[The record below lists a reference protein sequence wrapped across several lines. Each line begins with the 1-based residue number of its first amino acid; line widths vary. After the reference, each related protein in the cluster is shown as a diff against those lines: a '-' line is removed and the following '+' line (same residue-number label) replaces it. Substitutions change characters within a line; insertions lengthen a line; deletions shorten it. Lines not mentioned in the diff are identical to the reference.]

1 MYKSVT
7 VFRQLGYQLCTSHT
21 VTVCGLLE
29 QRHVNGLV
37 RHPIKKNI
45 YRKEI
50 KRERKKDR
58 KKKKTNKQAN
68 KQKTATTDLRLLSS
82 CTIFLVEATVH

>member
-1 MYKSVT
+1 MYKSYCYSLRT
-7 VFRQLGYQLCTSHT
+7 TGTAAREWTS
-21 VTVCGLLE
+21 
-29 QRHVNGLV
+29 QAPN
-37 RHPIKKNI
+37 KKNI

-68 KQKTATTDLRLLSS
+68 KQKTATIELRLLSL